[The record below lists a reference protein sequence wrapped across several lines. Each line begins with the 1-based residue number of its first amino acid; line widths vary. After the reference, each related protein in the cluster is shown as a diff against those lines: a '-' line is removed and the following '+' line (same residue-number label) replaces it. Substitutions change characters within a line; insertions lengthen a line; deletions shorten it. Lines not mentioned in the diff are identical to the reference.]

1 MWHPDAVASPQLRR
15 DGVRAPAPSG
25 ASKVPYRITAYFW
38 IIKILTT
45 AMGEALADF
54 LAFRYSPVL
63 AGVVGTVVFAVALV
77 LQFRARRYRV
87 WIYWFAVAMVAV
99 WGTLAADGLHI
110 KLGVPYALSS
120 AFFAVCLAA
129 VFIAWYATER
139 TLSIHSITTP
149 RREVFYWATVLA
161 TFALGTAVGDLTAT
175 TLHLGFLTSGLMF
188 TVLICLPALAYWKL
202 GLNSVLAFWIAY
214 VLTRPL
220 GASYADW
227 LGVPHRYGG
236 VGLGRGLVA
245 LILTIV
251 IVGFV
256 AYLAVTRKDVQPDE
270 TAQFSRA
277 PVARHRRVTPH
288 RQ

>member
-1 MWHPDAVASPQLRR
+1 VPETVWHPCAVASPQLRR
-15 DGVRAPAPSG
+15 TAVSAPAPYPAG
-25 ASKVPYRITAYFW
+25 KVPYRITAYFW

-54 LAFRYSPVL
+54 LALRYNPVV
-63 AGVVGTVVFAVALV
+63 AGVVGTVIFAIAMV
-77 LQFRARRYRV
+77 LQFRARSYQV
-87 WIYWFAVAMVAV
+87 WTYWFAVAMVAV

-120 AFFAVCLAA
+120 AFFAICLVV
-129 VFIAWYATER
+129 VFAAWYATEH

-175 TLHLGFLTSGLMF
+175 TLHLGFLTSGLLF
-188 TVLICLPALAYWKL
+188 TGLICIPALVYWKL
-202 GLNSVLAFWIAY
+202 GRGSVLAFWTAY

-245 LILTIV
+245 LMLSIV
-251 IVGFV
+251 IIGFV
-256 AYLAVTRKDVQPDE
+256 AFLAVTRKDVDGDAAGPGGP
-270 TAQFSRA
+270 AAFH
-277 PVARHRRVTPH
+277 ARHRR
-288 RQ
+288 

>member
-1 MWHPDAVASPQLRR
+1 MASPQVRR
-15 DGVRAPAPSG
+15 DRVRVPAASG
-25 ASKVPYRITAYFW
+25 PSKVPYRITAYFW

-54 LAFRYSPVL
+54 MAFRYSPVL
-63 AGVVGTVVFAVALV
+63 AGVVGTLIFAIAMV
-77 LQFRARRYRV
+77 LQLRARRYRV

-110 KLGVPYALSS
+110 KLGVPYAVSS
-120 AFFAVCLAA
+120 AFFAVCLTV
-129 VFIAWYATER
+129 VFVAWYATEH
-139 TLSIHSITTP
+139 TLSIHSITTR
-149 RREVFYWATVLA
+149 RRELFYWATVLA

-188 TVLICLPALAYWKL
+188 TGLICLPALAYWKL

-227 LGVPHRYGG
+227 LGVAPQHGG
-236 VGLGRGLVA
+236 VGLGRGVVA
-245 LILTIV
+245 LILSFV

-256 AYLAVTRKDVQPDE
+256 AYMAVTRKDVQPGG
-270 TAQFSRA
+270 AARPA
-277 PVARHRRVTPH
+277 HARHRR
-288 RQ
+288 

>member
-1 MWHPDAVASPQLRR
+1 MASSQLRR
-15 DGVRAPAPSG
+15 DGVRVPAPAGP
-25 ASKVPYRITAYFW
+25 SKVPYRITAYFW

-54 LAFRYSPVL
+54 LALRYSPVL
-63 AGVVGTVVFAVALV
+63 AGVVGTLVFAVALV

-129 VFIAWYATER
+129 VFVAWYATER

-149 RREVFYWATVLA
+149 RRELFYWATVLA

-188 TVLICLPALAYWKL
+188 TGLICLPALAYWKL

-245 LILTIV
+245 LILTVV

-256 AYLAVTRKDVQPDE
+256 AYLAVTRKDVEPEE
-270 TAQFSRA
+270 TAQAPRA
-277 PVARHRRVTPH
+277 PARHRR
-288 RQ
+288 

>member
-1 MWHPDAVASPQLRR
+1 MWHPCAVASPQVRQH
-15 DGVRAPAPSG
+15 GVRVPAPSG
-25 ASKVPYRITAYFW
+25 VSKVPYRITAYFW

-54 LAFRYSPVL
+54 MAFRYNPVL
-63 AGVVGTVVFAVALV
+63 AGVVGTLVFAVALV

-110 KLGVPYALSS
+110 KLGVPYAVSS
-120 AFFAVCLAA
+120 AFFAVCLVV
-129 VFIAWYATER
+129 VFVTWYATER

-149 RREVFYWATVLA
+149 RRELFYWATVLV

-188 TVLICLPALAYWKL
+188 TGLICLPALAYWKL
-202 GLNSVLAFWIAY
+202 GLNPVLAFWIAY

-245 LILTIV
+245 LILSAV

-256 AYLAVTRKDVQPDE
+256 AYLAVTRKDVQPGE
-270 TAQFSRA
+270 TVQASRAQASRA
-277 PVARHRRVTPH
+277 PAARHRR
-288 RQ
+288 

>member
-1 MWHPDAVASPQLRR
+1 VASPQLRR
-15 DGVRAPAPSG
+15 TGASVPAPDSAG
-25 ASKVPYRITAYFW
+25 KVPYRITAFFW
-38 IIKILTT
+38 ITKILTT

-54 LAFRYSPVL
+54 LALRYNPVL
-63 AGVVGTVVFAVALV
+63 AGVAGTVVFAIAMV
-77 LQFRARRYRV
+77 LQFRARRYQV
-87 WIYWFAVAMVAV
+87 WVYWFAVAMVAV

-110 KLGVPYALSS
+110 TLGVPYALSS
-120 AFFAVCLAA
+120 AFFAACLIV
-129 VFIAWYATER
+129 VFLAWYATER

-188 TVLICLPALAYWKL
+188 TGLICIPALAYWKL
-202 GLNSVLAFWIAY
+202 GLNSVLAFWAAY

-245 LILTIV
+245 LLLTVV
-251 IVGFV
+251 IAGFV
-256 AYLAVTRKDVQPDE
+256 AYLAVTRIDVGPDD
-270 TAQFSRA
+270 AGRA
-277 PVARHRRVTPH
+277 HPAAHARHRRQVAPP
-288 RQ
+288 R

>member
-1 MWHPDAVASPQLRR
+1 VASPQLRR
-15 DGVRAPAPSG
+15 DGPRVPTPSG

-54 LAFRYSPVL
+54 LALRYSPVL
-63 AGVVGTVVFAVALV
+63 AGVVGTVVFVIALV
-77 LQFRARRYRV
+77 LQFRAPRYRV

-120 AFFAVCLAA
+120 AFFAVCLVV
-129 VFIAWYATER
+129 VFVAWYATEH

-149 RREVFYWATVLA
+149 RRELFYWATVLA

-188 TVLICLPALAYWKL
+188 TGLICLPALAYWKL
-202 GLNSVLAFWIAY
+202 GLNPVLAFWIAY

-245 LILTIV
+245 LILSLV

-256 AYLAVTRKDVQPDE
+256 AYLAVTRKDVEPDE
-270 TAQFSRA
+270 TAQA
-277 PVARHRRVTPH
+277 PKVSTARHRR
-288 RQ
+288 

>member
-1 MWHPDAVASPQLRR
+1 MASPQVRR
-15 DGVRAPAPSG
+15 DRVRVPAASG
-25 ASKVPYRITAYFW
+25 PSKVPYRITAYFW

-54 LAFRYSPVL
+54 MALRYSPVL
-63 AGVVGTVVFAVALV
+63 AGVVGTLIFAIAMV
-77 LQFRARRYRV
+77 LQLRARRYRV

-110 KLGVPYALSS
+110 KLGVPYAVSS
-120 AFFAVCLAA
+120 AFFAVCLTV
-129 VFIAWYATER
+129 VFVAWYATEH
-139 TLSIHSITTP
+139 TLSIHSITTR
-149 RREVFYWATVLA
+149 RRELFYWATVLA

-188 TVLICLPALAYWKL
+188 TGLICLPALAYWKL

-236 VGLGRGLVA
+236 VGLGRGVVA
-245 LILTIV
+245 LILTVV

-256 AYLAVTRKDVQPDE
+256 AYLAVTRKDVEPDE
-270 TAQFSRA
+270 TARTSR
-277 PVARHRRVTPH
+277 PPGARHRR
-288 RQ
+288 